1 MSAAENQRRAAN
13 GFPHRPQV
21 DVVDGALVE
30 GVADPRIVSEAPTPA
45 RLLAGA
51 VARHL
56 AELDVAELA
65 EARKVRAQRRLQGVE
80 RRKRGVE
87 PDITGDPRKPDFE
100 MNDPMSLMTS
110 LRIGFPGCAA
120 SIMPINPPIDVPS
133 QSTPSTSRR
142 AISAAQS
149 CT

>member
-1 MSAAENQRRAAN
+1 
-13 GFPHRPQV
+13 
-21 DVVDGALVE
+21 
-30 GVADPRIVSEAPTPA
+30 
-45 RLLAGA
+45 
-51 VARHL
+51 
-56 AELDVAELA
+56 
-65 EARKVRAQRRLQGVE
+65 
-80 RRKRGVE
+80 
-87 PDITGDPRKPDFE
+87 